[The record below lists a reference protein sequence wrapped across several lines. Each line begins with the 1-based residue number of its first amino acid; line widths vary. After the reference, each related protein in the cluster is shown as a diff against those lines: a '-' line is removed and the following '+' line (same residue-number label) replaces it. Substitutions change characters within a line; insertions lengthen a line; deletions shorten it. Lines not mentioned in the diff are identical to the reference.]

1 MTLREVRLKH
11 QKTQEEVA
19 NFLGVQQNTYS
30 QIENGKRSLSVVNA
44 KKLGEFYKIN
54 WWLFYEK

>member
-30 QIENGKRSLSVVNA
+30 QIETGKRSLSVVNA

>member
-30 QIENGKRSLSVVNA
+30 QIETGKRSLSVVNA
-44 KKLGEFYKIN
+44 KKLGELYKIN

>member
-30 QIENGKRSLSVVNA
+30 QIETGKRSLSVVNE
-44 KKLGEFYKIN
+44 KKLGELYKIN